1 MREEIEAAVTF
12 LTRLLATKSNPD
24 PGGSG
29 GSAVNSGTSNDS
41 KISTQDSH
49 QTSTATTT
57 TNNSQQLNE
66 EKIKKFSQKLIE
78 ILTQRFQNHWYPNN
92 PSKGQGYRCIRI
104 NQNCRVDYSI
114 EMACQH
120 AGISYD
126 ALRLP
131 VELTLW
137 IDPSE
142 VTCRFGENKGSY
154 CIVAKL
160 GDGRKE
166 NFVDSINID
175 ELEQRSIEHRSKTAF
190 ENSSRMKMKSLSHLA
205 QHQRHLASMA
215 VGNHLAV
222 AAHLAGSAG
231 VSSTKQQNR
240 QQSPAASLMNQF
252 ISTTSASFVNNSVAS
267 YHAMNGNGGAGV
279 ANGALAAAGSTPNS
293 HHGIGASPVG
303 GAASL
308 TNGFSG
314 VDHHAYA
321 SALGAT
327 VNGLGPVF
335 GPVSTGG
342 PGSGSA
348 SAGPLFPGAAG
359 ATGSQT
365 TNQQPGGPAGAPP
378 GPFQPYQSAAQ
389 YFFHQQQHVNF
400 QQQQQQ
406 QQMAAAAAIQHQ
418 GSWSPASG
426 LFGAANSASKFLTG
440 MTGGGAGSPQQQ
452 AHPASSSTPPT
463 TSVIGQSRAAS
474 LGGVV
479 SSLTSGGFGTNRVQT
494 SSSATTPTNVAVKS
508 NSQTNSNAAGLL
520 TNGGLMSGNGA
531 NSNPVGSNSVT
542 ANGANPN
549 APVFVPRA
557 NYLYS
562 QFNLS
567 AQPFT
572 PSSLANSFGIES
584 TNGSPSSTATSMKDR
599 RTGSSSVS
607 PGIGQTSSSSTSS
620 TVTGGGVSVA
630 ATAATATTAGTPLVL
645 R

>member
-1 MREEIEAAVTF
+1 
-12 LTRLLATKSNPD
+12 
-24 PGGSG
+24 
-29 GSAVNSGTSNDS
+29 
-41 KISTQDSH
+41 
-49 QTSTATTT
+49 
-57 TNNSQQLNE
+57 
-66 EKIKKFSQKLIE
+66 
-78 ILTQRFQNHWYPNN
+78 
-92 PSKGQGYRCIRI
+92 
-104 NQNCRVDYSI
+104 
-114 EMACQH
+114 
-120 AGISYD
+120 
-126 ALRLP
+126 
-131 VELTLW
+131 
-137 IDPSE
+137 
-142 VTCRFGENKGSY
+142 
-154 CIVAKL
+154 
-160 GDGRKE
+160 
-166 NFVDSINID
+166 
-175 ELEQRSIEHRSKTAF
+175 
-190 ENSSRMKMKSLSHLA
+190 MKSLSHLP
-205 QHQRHLASMA
+205 QHQQRHLASMA

-335 GPVSTGG
+335 GTGG

-400 QQQQQQ
+400 QQQQQ

-572 PSSLANSFGIES
+572 PSSLANSK
-584 TNGSPSSTATSMKDR
+584 NY
-599 RTGSSSVS
+599 
-607 PGIGQTSSSSTSS
+607 
-620 TVTGGGVSVA
+620 
-630 ATAATATTAGTPLVL
+630 
-645 R
+645 